1 MIRLWWIIQK
11 YSVHVGVESGC
22 YLDLLK
28 LTTAAEKSIDT
39 NLQKKHHAHPQTLK
53 LALVNPVFIE
63 LNAVVEKEL
72 QIKQI
77 KVVSEKLIQIWD
89 IKCKDKNFL
98 SSHDKCIKRWKQP
111 SFIVTFSSVEQWLP
125 TTPTGINKVPGYL
138 SNPPCIVSIIHRV
151 L

>member
-89 IKCKDKNFL
+89 IKCKDKRG
-98 SSHDKCIKRWKQP
+98 C
-111 SFIVTFSSVEQWLP
+111 TFSPLM
-125 TTPTGINKVPGYL
+125 INVSKGESNLL
-138 SNPPCIVSIIHRV
+138 SLWPLV
-151 L
+151 